1 MIVKYGLQFSED
13 PNDISIELY
22 CYRTKHSP
30 KNGGLGPAEHLRNAI
45 HLLWPEYDQR
55 NRRVLVRNEWQDR
68 RIKAFA
74 EDEFGTW
81 WGPAA
86 SAKSTDAA
94 AIALADWY
102 AAPVDTTTIICST
115 TIRMLR
121 RRIFGEIVRLHNAAR
136 RIHKAELPG
145 FYLKSQVAVLLDPGK
160 SKDGS
165 DVDIESEKSGIFG
178 FAIQQGSK
186 EEAKDNIIGQHNERV
201 RLFIDEAQ
209 HPITEVAF
217 DARSNLQ
224 KCPDFKL
231 CAFGNPDSR
240 LTPLG
245 RYSEPITGWESISP
259 EQDGWK
265 TKWGR
270 CHYFDGLKSPAIEDP
285 EKFPFL
291 IGQKHIDLT
300 IEDSGMDSPDYWQF
314 CRGYVTPEGT
324 PLQIISETFAI
335 THHMTELPQWVGDIK
350 IGAGFDPSYSAGG
363 DRRVVVP
370 FKVGEAMWGVTAIA
384 FMEPIDIRIEASK
397 LKDETFARQMVNRV
411 IEHCE
416 ALGVEKRLFGM
427 DTTGAQNILADLIDE
442 SWDQS
447 DNIVRVEFGGAPSE
461 LETRSGK
468 RACDVYAN
476 RVTELWYNMVDYAKG
491 NQIRSVPVQALKEF
505 SIRQMLSMDKMR
517 MRTTKRQIEPKPLMK
532 ERTGGKSPDEA
543 DACVIAVEVV
553 KTRLGVTPGSSGI
566 RQTDHTPEDDWAR
579 EVDLDSADDL
589 YLTEAM

>member
-1 MIVKYGLQFSED
+1 MITKYGLQFQED

-22 CYRTKHSP
+22 CYKIGHSP
-30 KNGGLGPAEHLRNAI
+30 EHGGLGPAGHLRNAI
-45 HLLWPEYDQR
+45 YLIWPEHDSR
-55 NRRVLVRNEWQDR
+55 GRRVLVRNEWQDR
-68 RIKAFA
+68 RITSFA
-74 EDEFGTW
+74 EGDFEMW

-115 TIRMLR
+115 TIKMLR

-136 RIHKAELPG
+136 RIHKMDLPG
-145 FYLKSQVAVLLDPGK
+145 FYLKSQVAVLLDAAKAGHEGE
-160 SKDGS
+160 D
-165 DVDIESEKSGIFG
+165 ESEKSGIFG

-209 HPITEVAF
+209 HPITDVAF
-217 DARSNLQ
+217 DARVNLQ

-245 RYSEPITGWESISP
+245 RYSEPIKGWESINP
-259 EQDGWK
+259 DKEMWK

-270 CHYFDGLKSPAIEDP
+270 THYFDGMKSPAIKEP
-285 EKFPFL
+285 HKFPFL
-291 IGQKHIDLT
+291 ISQKHIDLT
-300 IEDSGMDSPDYWQF
+300 IADSGMDSPDYWQF
-314 CRGYVTPEGT
+314 CRGYVRPEGT

-335 THHMTELPQWVGDIK
+335 THKMNQPPEWTSTYDV
-350 IGAGFDPSYSAGG
+350 GAGFDPSYSAGG
-363 DRRVVVP
+363 DRRVIVP
-370 FKVGEAMWGVTAIA
+370 FKAGPSTWGIDIVA
-384 FMEPIDIRIEASK
+384 FMEPYDVRIEASK

-416 ALGVEKRLFGM
+416 SIGVQKRLFGI
-427 DTTGAQNILADLIDE
+427 DTTGAQSILADLIDE
-442 SWDQS
+442 SWEQDG
-447 DNIVRVEFGGAPSE
+447 NIIRVEFGGAASE
-461 LETRSGK
+461 KETRSGK
-468 RACDVYAN
+468 PAHDVYAN
-476 RVTELWYNMVDYAKG
+476 RVTELWFNMVDFAKA

-505 SIRQMLSMDKMR
+505 SIRQIVSMDKMR
-517 MRTTKRQIEPKPLMK
+517 MRTTKRQIEPKRIMK

-543 DACVIAVEVV
+543 DACCIALEVV
-553 KTRLGVTPGSSGI
+553 KTRLGILAGVVGHKP
-566 RQTDHTPEDDWAR
+566 QDHQAEDEWAR
-579 EVDLDSADDL
+579 QMDIDSSDEL
-589 YLTEAM
+589 YLTDSV